1 MNKIILKQNLSQ
13 KLSPQQIQFIKLLQ
27 LSNTNIDSVI
37 KKELEDNPALEEETV
52 EIEEIEENET
62 ISSAH
67 LENYTFSQKNYNSE
81 NINYSRESNLSNK
94 QSFQENLLSQITYL
108 NLNNDQEII
117 AKQIIGTL
125 DADGYLRRDLE
136 LIIDDLAFSEDKEF
150 EIKTIKKVLKK
161 IQHLEPP
168 GVGSRNL
175 EECLIIQINK
185 KEEIN
190 STEKLALNIIKN
202 DFENFKNKHFEKI
215 YEKYQEKKEEII
227 DAFNYIKT
235 LNPKPADGLED
246 ENITEYLI
254 PDFILKKINDE
265 LNIFLTSGENKK
277 INVNQHYISIFNE
290 MKNKKNKD
298 EESKKSIDFIKQKI
312 ESAQWFVDALN
323 QRNQTLLKTMKAILK
338 IQNSFFNGGDEND
351 LKPMILKDIAEII
364 KMDIS
369 TVSRIVRSKVIQTDF
384 GIFPLKYFFSES
396 TIKKNNEL
404 ISSKI
409 VKNSLKKIIKEEDKT
424 EPYSDE
430 KLEKILNQKGY
441 EVARRTVSKYR
452 EQLKIPV
459 ARLRKE
465 F

>member
-67 LENYTFSQKNYNSE
+67 LENYSFSQKNYNSE

-108 NLNNDQEII
+108 DLDHDQEII

-161 IQHLEPP
+161 IQNLEPP
-168 GVGSRNL
+168 GIGSRNL
-175 EECLIIQINK
+175 KECLIIQINK

-190 STEKLALNIIKN
+190 STEKLALNIIKY

-215 YEKYQEKKEEII
+215 YKKYEGKKEKII

-235 LNPKPADGLED
+235 LNPKPAGGLED

-254 PDFILKKINDE
+254 PDFVLKKINNE

-277 INVNQHYISIFNE
+277 INVNKHYLSIFNE
-290 MKNKKNKD
+290 MKNKKNKN

-338 IQNSFFNGGDEND
+338 IQNSFFNDGDEND

-396 TIKKNNEL
+396 TIKKNDEL

-409 VKNSLKKIIKEEDKT
+409 VKNSLKKIIEKEDKT
-424 EPYSDE
+424 KPYSDE

>member
-52 EIEEIEENET
+52 EIEENET

-67 LENYTFSQKNYNSE
+67 LENYSFSQKNYNSE

-108 NLNNDQEII
+108 DLDHDQEII

-136 LIIDDLAFSEDKEF
+136 LIIDDLAFSENKEF

-161 IQHLEPP
+161 IQNLEPP
-168 GVGSRNL
+168 GIGSRNL

-190 STEKLALNIIKN
+190 STEKLALNIIKY

-215 YEKYQEKKEEII
+215 YEKYEGKKEKII

-235 LNPKPADGLED
+235 LNPKPAGGLED

-254 PDFILKKINDE
+254 PDFVLKKINNE
-265 LNIFLTSGENKK
+265 LNIFLTSSENKK
-277 INVNQHYISIFNE
+277 INVNKHYISIFNE
-290 MKNKKNKD
+290 MKNKKNKN

-338 IQNSFFNGGDEND
+338 IQNSFFNDGDEND

-396 TIKKNNEL
+396 TIKKNDEL

-409 VKNSLKKIIKEEDKT
+409 VKNSLKKIIEKEDKT
-424 EPYSDE
+424 KPYSDE

>member
-37 KKELEDNPALEEETV
+37 KKELEDNPALEEET
-52 EIEEIEENET
+52 IETEENET

-67 LENYTFSQKNYNSE
+67 LENHSFSQKNYNSE
-81 NINYSRESNLSNK
+81 DINYSRESNLSNK

-108 NLNNDQEII
+108 DLGHDQELI

-136 LIIDDLAFSEDKEF
+136 LIIDDLAFSENKEF

-161 IQHLEPP
+161 IQNLEPL
-168 GVGSRNL
+168 GIGSRNL

-185 KEEIN
+185 KEKIN

-202 DFENFKNKHFEKI
+202 DFENFKNKRFEKI
-215 YEKYQEKKEEII
+215 YKKYQEKKEEII
-227 DAFNYIKT
+227 NAFNYIKT
-235 LNPKPADGLED
+235 LNPKPAGGLED

-254 PDFILKKINDE
+254 PDFILKKINNE
-265 LNIFLTSGENKK
+265 LNIFLTSGESKK
-277 INVNQHYISIFNE
+277 INVNKLYISIFNE

-323 QRNQTLLKTMKAILK
+323 QRNQTLLKTMKTILK
-338 IQNSFFNGGDEND
+338 IQNLFFNGGDEND

-396 TIKKNNEL
+396 TIKKMMN
-404 ISSKI
+404 
-409 VKNSLKKIIKEEDKT
+409 
-424 EPYSDE
+424 
-430 KLEKILNQKGY
+430 
-441 EVARRTVSKYR
+441 
-452 EQLKIPV
+452 
-459 ARLRKE
+459 
-465 F
+465 

>member
-37 KKELEDNPALEEETV
+37 KKELEDNPALEEET
-52 EIEEIEENET
+52 IETEENET

-67 LENYTFSQKNYNSE
+67 LENHSFSQKNYNSE

-108 NLNNDQEII
+108 DLGHDQEII

-136 LIIDDLAFSEDKEF
+136 LIIDDLAFSENKEF

-161 IQHLEPP
+161 IQNLEPL
-168 GVGSRNL
+168 GIGSRNL

-185 KEEIN
+185 KEKIN

-202 DFENFKNKHFEKI
+202 DFENFKNKRFEKI
-215 YEKYQEKKEEII
+215 YKKYQEKKEEII
-227 DAFNYIKT
+227 NAFNYIKT

-254 PDFILKKINDE
+254 PDFILKKINNE
-265 LNIFLTSGENKK
+265 LNIFLTSGESKK
-277 INVNQHYISIFNE
+277 INVNKLYISIFNE

-338 IQNSFFNGGDEND
+338 IQNLFFNGGDEND
-351 LKPMILKDIAEII
+351 LKPMILKDIAKII

-396 TIKKNNEL
+396 TIKKDDEL

-409 VKNSLKKIIKEEDKT
+409 VKNSLKKIIKKEDKT
-424 EPYSDE
+424 KPYSDE
-430 KLEKILNQKGY
+430 KLKKILNQKGY

>member
-37 KKELEDNPALEEETV
+37 KKELEDNPALEEET
-52 EIEEIEENET
+52 IETEENET

-67 LENYTFSQKNYNSE
+67 LENHSFSQKNYNSE
-81 NINYSRESNLSNK
+81 VINYSRESNLSNK
-94 QSFQENLLSQITYL
+94 QSFQENLILQISYL
-108 NLNNDQEII
+108 DLGHDQEII

-136 LIIDDLAFSEDKEF
+136 LIIDDLAFSENKEF

-161 IQHLEPP
+161 IQNLEPP
-168 GVGSRNL
+168 GIGSRNL

-185 KEEIN
+185 KEKIN

-202 DFENFKNKHFEKI
+202 DFENFKNKRFEKI
-215 YEKYQEKKEEII
+215 YKKYQEKKEEII

-254 PDFILKKINDE
+254 PDFILKKINNE
-265 LNIFLTSGENKK
+265 LNIFLTSGESKK
-277 INVNQHYISIFNE
+277 INVNKLYISILNE

-323 QRNQTLLKTMKAILK
+323 QRNQTLLKTMKTILK
-338 IQNSFFNGGDEND
+338 IQNLFFNGGDEND

-396 TIKKNNEL
+396 TIKKDDEL

-409 VKNSLKKIIKEEDKT
+409 VKNSLKKIIEEENKT
-424 EPYSDE
+424 KPYSDE

-441 EVARRTVSKYR
+441 ELARRTVSKYR

>member
-52 EIEEIEENET
+52 EIEENET

-67 LENYTFSQKNYNSE
+67 LENYSFSQKNYNSE

-108 NLNNDQEII
+108 DLDHDQEII

-136 LIIDDLAFSEDKEF
+136 LIIDDLAFSENKEF

-161 IQHLEPP
+161 IQNLEPP
-168 GVGSRNL
+168 GIGSRNL

-190 STEKLALNIIKN
+190 STEKLALNIIKY

-215 YEKYQEKKEEII
+215 YEKYEGKKEKII

-235 LNPKPADGLED
+235 LNPKPAGGLED

-254 PDFILKKINDE
+254 PDFVLKKINNE

-277 INVNQHYISIFNE
+277 INVNKHYISIFNE
-290 MKNKKNKD
+290 MKNKKNKN

-338 IQNSFFNGGDEND
+338 IQNSFFNDGDEND

-396 TIKKNNEL
+396 TIKKNDEL

-409 VKNSLKKIIKEEDKT
+409 VKNSLKKIIEKEDKT
-424 EPYSDE
+424 KPYSDE

>member
-52 EIEEIEENET
+52 EIEENET

-67 LENYTFSQKNYNSE
+67 LENYSFSQKNYNSE

-108 NLNNDQEII
+108 DLDHDQEII

-136 LIIDDLAFSEDKEF
+136 LIIDDLAFSENKEF

-161 IQHLEPP
+161 IQNLEPP
-168 GVGSRNL
+168 GIGSRNL

-190 STEKLALNIIKN
+190 STEKLALNIIKY

-215 YEKYQEKKEEII
+215 YEKYEDKKEKII

-235 LNPKPADGLED
+235 LNPKPAGGLED

-254 PDFILKKINDE
+254 PDFVLKKINNE

-277 INVNQHYISIFNE
+277 INVNKHYISIFNE
-290 MKNKKNKD
+290 MKNKKNKN

-338 IQNSFFNGGDEND
+338 IQNSFFNDGDEND

-396 TIKKNNEL
+396 TIKKNDEL

-409 VKNSLKKIIKEEDKT
+409 VKNSLKKIIEKEDKT
-424 EPYSDE
+424 KPYSDE

>member
-52 EIEEIEENET
+52 EIEENET

-67 LENYTFSQKNYNSE
+67 LENHSFSQKNYNSE
-81 NINYSRESNLSNK
+81 NISYSRESNLSNK
-94 QSFQENLLSQITYL
+94 QSFQENLLSQIAYL
-108 NLNNDQEII
+108 NLDHDQEII

-136 LIIDDLAFSEDKEF
+136 LIIDDLAFSENKEF

-161 IQHLEPP
+161 IQNLEPP
-168 GVGSRNL
+168 GIGSRNL
-175 EECLIIQINK
+175 KECLIIQINK

-215 YEKYQEKKEEII
+215 YEKYQEKKEKII
-227 DAFNYIKT
+227 DAFHYIKT
-235 LNPKPADGLED
+235 LNPKPAGGLED

-290 MKNKKNKD
+290 IKNKKNKD
-298 EESKKSIDFIKQKI
+298 EESKKSIDFIGFSK
-312 ESAQWFVDALN
+312 SF
-323 QRNQTLLKTMKAILK
+323 LL
-338 IQNSFFNGGDEND
+338 
-351 LKPMILKDIAEII
+351 
-364 KMDIS
+364 
-369 TVSRIVRSKVIQTDF
+369 
-384 GIFPLKYFFSES
+384 
-396 TIKKNNEL
+396 IKK
-404 ISSKI
+404 IFF
-409 VKNSLKKIIKEEDKT
+409 
-424 EPYSDE
+424 P
-430 KLEKILNQKGY
+430 
-441 EVARRTVSKYR
+441 
-452 EQLKIPV
+452 
-459 ARLRKE
+459 
-465 F
+465 